1 VIASSTTVWYLT
13 RGTGAVALV
22 LLSTVTVL
30 GVLNSVRWGLPRTPR
45 FVLQRIHRNL
55 SLLAV
60 AFISV
65 HIATAVIDGFAGI
78 RWIDAVIPFVSA
90 YRPLWLGLGAVAFD
104 LIIAIA
110 LTSLL
115 RGRLNYV
122 TWRVVHWMS
131 YALWG
136 VALFHALGTGSDASR
151 PWMLGLVALS
161 IGAVAAAVVWRIAA
175 GWREWAPG
183 RVALAMGSVAFPLA
197 LAVWF
202 VSGPAQSGWAA
213 RAGTP
218 AHLLPHS
225 SAVRAAAPS
234 TASAPTAP
242 TAPKPLV
249 LPPTANV
256 NGVTRLHNRQNGL
269 ATVDISLSSRGAPPL
284 SIAVVLHGTAEGGGI
299 NMSDGSV
306 TLTPPRG
313 AAPYEGT
320 VTGLSGG
327 EINASVSDG
336 HGDAMDLSLS
346 LQISSSGQTTGQ
358 MALRGTSSGSTV
370 A

>member
-1 VIASSTTVWYLT
+1 VIASAKTVWYLT

-22 LLSTVTVL
+22 LLTTVTVL
-30 GVLNSVRWGLPRTPR
+30 GVLNAVRWSPPRTPR

-60 AFISV
+60 AFIAV

-78 RWIDAVIPFVSA
+78 RWIDAVVPFVST

-104 LIIAIA
+104 LVIAIA

-115 RGRLNYV
+115 RGHLNYV
-122 TWRVVHWMS
+122 AWRVVHWMS

-151 PWMLGLVALS
+151 PWMLGLVAIS
-161 IGAVAAAVVWRIAA
+161 VGAVAAAAAWRIAS

-183 RVALAMGSVAFPLA
+183 RIALAMGSVAFPLA

-202 VSGPAQSGWAA
+202 VSGPEQPGWAA

-218 AHLLPHS
+218 AHLLPHA
-225 SAVRAAAPS
+225 SAAR
-234 TASAPTAP
+234 TSAPTTVPKAA
-242 TAPKPLV
+242 TPKPLV
-249 LPPTANV
+249 LPPTADV
-256 NGVTRLHNRQNGL
+256 SGVTRLHRRQGGL
-269 ATVDISLSSRGAPPL
+269 ATVDISLSSRGSPPL
-284 SIAVVLHGTAEGGGI
+284 SIAVVLHGTAEGEGI
-299 NMSDGSV
+299 SMRDGSV
-306 TLTPPRG
+306 TFTPPHG

-320 VTGLSGG
+320 VTGLEGG
-327 EINASVSDG
+327 QINASVSDG
-336 HGDAMDLSLS
+336 HGDDMDLSLS
-346 LQISSSGQTTGQ
+346 LQISSGGQTTGQ
-358 MALRGTSSGSTV
+358 MALRGTSNGST
-370 A
+370 AA

>member
-1 VIASSTTVWYLT
+1 VIASSKVVWYLT

-22 LLSTVTVL
+22 LLTTVTVL
-30 GVLNSVRWGLPRTPR
+30 GVLNSVRWSPPRTPR

-60 AFISV
+60 AFIAV

-78 RWIDAVIPFVSA
+78 RWIDAVTPFVSA
-90 YRPLWLGLGAVAFD
+90 YRPFWLGLGAVAFD

-115 RGRLNYV
+115 RGHLSYV
-122 TWRVVHWMS
+122 MWRVVHWMS

-151 PWMLGLVALS
+151 PWMLGLVAVS
-161 IGAVAAAVVWRIAA
+161 IGAVAAAVVWRI
-175 GWREWAPG
+175 GVG
-183 RVALAMGSVAFPLA
+183 LAMGSVAFPLA
-197 LAVWF
+197 LVVWF
-202 VSGPAQSGWAA
+202 VSGPAQPGWAA

-218 AHLLPHS
+218 RHLLPHS
-225 SAVRAAAPS
+225 SAARAVAPNTVS
-234 TASAPTAP
+234 TPA
-242 TAPKPLV
+242 APKPLV
-249 LPPTANV
+249 LPPTADV
-256 NGVTRLHNRQNGL
+256 NGVTRLHRRQSGL
-269 ATVDISLSSRGAPPL
+269 ATVDISLSSRGSPPL
-284 SIAVVLHGTAEGGGI
+284 SIAVVLHGTAEGEGI

-306 TLTPPRG
+306 TLTPPHG

-320 VTGLSGG
+320 VTGLAGG
-327 EINASVSDG
+327 EINASLSDG
-336 HGDAMDLSLS
+336 HGDDMDLSLA

-358 MALRGTSSGSTV
+358 LALRGTSSGST
-370 A
+370 AA

>member
-1 VIASSTTVWYLT
+1 MIASSTAVWYLT

-30 GVLNSVRWGLPRTPR
+30 GVLNSVRWSPPRTPR

-60 AFISV
+60 AFIAV

-122 TWRVVHWMS
+122 AWRVVHWMS

-175 GWREWAPG
+175 GWGEWAPG

-197 LAVWF
+197 LVTWF
-202 VSGPAQSGWAA
+202 VSGPAQPGWAA
-213 RAGTP
+213 R
-218 AHLLPHS
+218 
-225 SAVRAAAPS
+225 RRAPS
-234 TASAPTAP
+234 RRRPRRSRSCCHR
-242 TAPKPLV
+242 
-249 LPPTANV
+249 PPT
-256 NGVTRLHNRQNGL
+256 
-269 ATVDISLSSRGAPPL
+269 
-284 SIAVVLHGTAEGGGI
+284 
-299 NMSDGSV
+299 
-306 TLTPPRG
+306 
-313 AAPYEGT
+313 
-320 VTGLSGG
+320 
-327 EINASVSDG
+327 
-336 HGDAMDLSLS
+336 
-346 LQISSSGQTTGQ
+346 
-358 MALRGTSSGSTV
+358 
-370 A
+370 

>member
-1 VIASSTTVWYLT
+1 VIASSTAMWYLT

-30 GVLNSVRWGLPRTPR
+30 GVLNSIRWSPPRTPR

-55 SLLAV
+55 SLIAV
-60 AFISV
+60 AFIAV

-115 RGRLNYV
+115 RGHLNYV
-122 TWRVVHWMS
+122 AWRVVHWMS

-136 VALFHALGTGSDASR
+136 VALFHALGTGSDGSR
-151 PWMLGLVALS
+151 PWMLGLVAVS
-161 IGAVAAAVVWRIAA
+161 IGAVAAAVVWRIAV
-175 GWREWAPG
+175 GWGEWAPG

-197 LAVWF
+197 LVVWF
-202 VSGPAQSGWAA
+202 LSGPAQPGWAA

-218 AHLLPHS
+218 RHLLPHS
-225 SAVRAAAPS
+225 SAARAVAPS
-234 TASAPTAP
+234 TVSAPA
-242 TAPKPLV
+242 APKPLV
-249 LPPTANV
+249 LPPTADV
-256 NGVTRLHNRQNGL
+256 SGTTRLHQRQGGL
-269 ATVDISLSSRGAPPL
+269 ATVDISLLSRGSPPL
-284 SIAVVLHGTAEGGGI
+284 SIAVVLHGTAEGEGI

-306 TLTPPRG
+306 TLTPPHG
-313 AAPYEGT
+313 AAPYEGA

-327 EINASVSDG
+327 EINASLSDG
-336 HGDAMDLSLS
+336 HGDDMDLSLS
-346 LQISSSGQTTGQ
+346 LQISSAGQTTGQ
-358 MALRGTSSGSTV
+358 MALRGTSSGST
-370 A
+370 AA